1 MGPVSSCMNINQKT
15 NHDFSNRNGMKVKK
29 ANDNPRSEK
38 YKSTNEQSSFQN
50 SMDNSNTKSLHSN
63 RDIDNKFDNVLISP
77 SKANARLLK
86 KTKSK

>member
-1 MGPVSSCMNINQKT
+1 MAEFPTDPM
-15 NHDFSNRNGMKVKK
+15 MAK
-29 ANDNPRSEK
+29 ALCGSEK
-38 YKSTNEQSSFQN
+38 YKCTNEQSSFQN

-86 KTKSK
+86 KTKSMQRDISPNCEVLESPNV